1 MDDSM
6 FKTDTDL
13 MQDTVTVT
21 LDGKSV
27 SLSSGMSVA
36 AALFG
41 IGETIS
47 RISPTSHKPCS
58 PHCLM
63 GVCFEC
69 MMKIDGVQR
78 QACLTEVED
87 GMVINRHLN
96 GNKGEVE

>member
-6 FKTDTDL
+6 FKTDSTERI
-13 MQDTVTVT
+13 DTVTVT

-27 SLSSGMSVA
+27 SLPAGMNLA
-36 AALFG
+36 TALFA

-47 RISPTSHKPCS
+47 RISPTSHQPCS

-69 MMKIDGVQR
+69 MMEIDGVHR
-78 QACLTEVED
+78 QACQTEVQD
-87 GMVINRHLN
+87 GMVIDRHLDDD
-96 GNKGEVE
+96 KGAVA

>member
-1 MDDSM
+1 M

-27 SLSSGMSVA
+27 SLPSGLSVA

-47 RISPTSHKPCS
+47 RISHTSHKPCS
-58 PHCLM
+58 PYCLM

-69 MMKIDGVQR
+69 MMEIDGVQR
-78 QACLTEVED
+78 QACLEEVKD

>member
-6 FKTDTDL
+6 FKTDSAER
-13 MQDTVTVT
+13 QNTVTVT

-27 SLSSGMSVA
+27 SLPTGMNLA

-47 RISPTSHKPCS
+47 RISPTSHQPCS

-69 MMKIDGVQR
+69 MMEIDGAQR
-78 QACLTEVED
+78 QACLAEVRD
-87 GMVINRHLN
+87 GMVINRHLDDD
-96 GNKGEVE
+96 KGAVE